1 MLRERA
7 KQRGHARSGGEMV
20 AIARALTMLILDA
33 PTLGLARVIL
43 SKPLTLHDTTDI
55 TVLLGEQVRDRDSL
69 PCLRFQRDRTYAV
82 RLGRRRRALG
92 LRNERRLTFE
102 YAGQSRPGLVDRAPD
117 TFRCGGHIDMPYPQ
131 FR

>member
-7 KQRGHARSGGEMV
+7 KQRGHARSGGGMV

-55 TVLLGEQVRDRDSL
+55 TVLLGEQASRYVTLIHSHADGFNVIEHT
-69 PCLRFQRDRTYAV
+69 RFVWEGAAA
-82 RLGRRRRALG
+82 RLDL
-92 LRNERRLTFE
+92 EMS
-102 YAGQSRPGLVDRAPD
+102 AG
-117 TFRCGGHIDMPYPQ
+117 
-131 FR
+131 